1 MPFRSKLF
9 SHAVLLLAI
18 LGLGG
23 FRRSPLSEMDQKE
36 QLNPNL
42 SVRDTFFVIWYGTI
56 LWFINNIDAFLY
68 IQ

>member
-1 MPFRSKLF
+1 
-9 SHAVLLLAI
+9 
-18 LGLGG
+18 
-23 FRRSPLSEMDQKE
+23 MDQKE

-68 IQ
+68 IQQVRDSSLIAEDVVQKSERVYLLAG